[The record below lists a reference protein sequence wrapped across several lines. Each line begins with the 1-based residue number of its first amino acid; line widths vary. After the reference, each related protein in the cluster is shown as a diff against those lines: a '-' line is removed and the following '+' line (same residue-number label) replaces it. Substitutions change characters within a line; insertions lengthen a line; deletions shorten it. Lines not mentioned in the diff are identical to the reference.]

1 MKVAMTGS
9 SGLIGSALAS
19 ELEHHGHEIVRLVRR
34 RPRGAGEVG
43 WDPTRHELDPG
54 ALAGVD
60 AVVHLAGAGIGDHRW
75 TAAYKRQ
82 LLSSRIDGTATVSEA
97 IARAKPQPGTLLSA
111 SAVGWYGDTGDRAVD
126 ETAQAGSGFLAD
138 VCRQWEAATA
148 AAERAGARVVHFRSG
163 LVCSPRGGLLGRLL
177 PLFRLGLGGKLG
189 SGSQYWSWIS
199 LADEVAAVRHLLA
212 TEVSG
217 PVNLTGPQP
226 VTNEEFAKTLGHILH
241 RPALAPVPR
250 FALRIAVGDFADE
263 GIVAG
268 QRVLPHALER
278 SGYRFQHTTA
288 EQALRWATGR
298 R

>member
-1 MKVAMTGS
+1 MKIAMTGS
-9 SGLIGSALAS
+9 SGLIGSALAPD
-19 ELEHHGHEIVRLVRR
+19 LEHHGHEIIRLVRR
-34 RPRGAGEVG
+34 TAREAGEVG
-43 WDPTRHELDPG
+43 WDPTRRELHPS

-60 AVVHLAGAGIGDHRW
+60 AVVHLAGAGIGDRRW
-75 TAAYKRQ
+75 TDAYKRQ

-97 IARAKPQPGTLLSA
+97 IARAEPRPGILLSA

-126 ETAQAGSGFLAD
+126 ETAHAGSGFLAD
-138 VCRQWEAATA
+138 VCRQWEASTA
-148 AAERAGARVVHFRSG
+148 AAERAGVRVVHFRSG

-199 LADEVAAVRHLLA
+199 LADEVAAIRHLLD

-217 PVNLTGPQP
+217 PVNLTGPEP
-226 VTNEEFAKTLGHILH
+226 VTNEQFTKTLGHILH

-250 FALRIAVGDFADE
+250 SALRIAVGKFADE

-278 SGYRFQHTTA
+278 SGYPFQHRTA

>member
-1 MKVAMTGS
+1 MTGS
-9 SGLIGSALAS
+9 SGLIGSALAPD
-19 ELEHHGHEIVRLVRR
+19 LERHGHEVIRLVRR
-34 RPRGAGEVG
+34 KPQEAGEVG
-43 WDPTRHELDPG
+43 WDPTRRELDPS

-75 TAAYKRQ
+75 TDAYKRQ
-82 LLSSRIDGTATVSEA
+82 LLSSRTDGTATVSEA
-97 IARAKPQPGTLLSA
+97 IARAEPRPGILLSA

-126 ETAQAGSGFLAD
+126 ETAPAGSGFLAD
-138 VCRQWEAATA
+138 VCRQWEASTA
-148 AAERAGARVVHFRSG
+148 AAERAGVRVVHFRSG

-199 LADEVAAVRHLLA
+199 LADEVAAIRHLLE

-217 PVNLTGPQP
+217 PVNLTGPEP
-226 VTNEEFAKTLGHILH
+226 VTNAQFAKTLGHILH
-241 RPALAPVPR
+241 RPALAPAPR
-250 FALRIAVGDFADE
+250 SALRIAVGKFAEE

-278 SGYRFQHTTA
+278 SGYPFQHMTA